1 MYRWSNFTELFPI
14 ARKSYNGNE
23 IERRIYEHYPKM
35 GHIAQNLINEE
46 LYFYG
51 KIISE
56 NSVFNPIYNRHLM

>member
-1 MYRWSNFTELFPI
+1 
-14 ARKSYNGNE
+14 
-23 IERRIYEHYPKM
+23 M